1 MIRPENVTRPNSRCF
16 GNKMPRENVTSE
28 ISWETETRDLT
39 VLNGTEKRHAPIFPA
54 GGSDCRALDSSWA
67 VPDGLS
73 FPQAHGP
80 SVRKKYLN
88 GFSLQRE
95 AHLGIEVGLA
105 PGPLSGVFRAFCPP
119 PRLAAR
125 GKTLTAVFFSSSRGR
140 CSRRDRSGVSQPRP
154 GAIVF
159 SSSNL
164 DKHFSRTNGGA
175 WTTGP
180 RLPGEV
186 RYRTRPPGSPVRSD
200 SAGQR
205 AQVPERLQRLQ
216 TLKFKDFPQTWA
228 LGRTVREDL

>member
-1 MIRPENVTRPNSRCF
+1 
-16 GNKMPRENVTSE
+16 MPRENVTSE

-105 PGPLSGVFRAFCPP
+105 PGPLSGIFRAFCPP
-119 PRLAAR
+119 RKANPSLRFFFSRPLFPPGPLRGFSAPAR
-125 GKTLTAVFFSSSRGR
+125 GDRFFESKSR
-140 CSRRDRSGVSQPRP
+140 
-154 GAIVF
+154 
-159 SSSNL
+159 
-164 DKHFSRTNGGA
+164 
-175 WTTGP
+175 
-180 RLPGEV
+180 
-186 RYRTRPPGSPVRSD
+186 
-200 SAGQR
+200 
-205 AQVPERLQRLQ
+205 Q
-216 TLKFKDFPQTWA
+216 TLLSNQCSPSPPPLLHLNRKE
-228 LGRTVREDL
+228 LGRLFRDS